1 MKSRTSHTFHPLRS
15 LFGSSVAIALLASGS
30 LVLAGGVANAAATD
44 GSGTM
49 TTPTQSVSYGST
61 GNTIVFTYTAASGG
75 TQLGEVDVT
84 VPSGWSA
91 PSTSTKSAG
100 YTVSTV
106 GTVAASGST
115 IKVTGLTLL
124 AGQSFSITYGST
136 KGNSPGA
143 TATSTIGAATWTT
156 LEKSTV
162 TGTLRAIAASPS
174 ISVIAGSAK
183 LATPAAPV
191 VTVASPTS
199 INVSFRPNPNAVSS
213 TITLY
218 QAQGHSV
225 VKVITGNTTG
235 TAVIVGLTTGKG
247 YYVTI
252 TSIGNGTTS
261 ITSAEGASS
270 ATVTP
275 GELTLTVANET
286 IVVGA
291 AVHMNT
297 IVSGLASGDQA
308 TATTVTYTY
317 SGKGS
322 TSYATSTTAPKTVGT
337 YTVKASGA
345 TVTVTPAVDQ
355 STYSK
360 TYNYVEGTLTIVPR
374 PSVVPHAL
382 RVIGTAIAGRTVV
395 VTIVGSGFFGQ
406 PRIISSTGRATYA
419 VVTHDTGKALT
430 VRVTVKAGTPVGVH
444 VFKIIF
450 SNGLFTN
457 VRYNQR

>member
-1 MKSRTSHTFHPLRS
+1 MKSRTSRTFHPLRS
-15 LFGSSVAIALLASGS
+15 FVGSSVAIALLASGS
-30 LVLAGGVANAAATD
+30 LVLAGGVANAASLD

-61 GNTIVFTYTAASGG
+61 GNTIVFTYTAATGG
-75 TQLGEVDVT
+75 ALLGEVDLT

-91 PSTSTKSAG
+91 PSTTTKSAG

-106 GTVAASGST
+106 GTVGVSGST
-115 IKVTGLTLL
+115 IKVTGVTLTT
-124 AGQSFSITYGST
+124 GKSFSITYGAT

-156 LEKSTV
+156 LEKSTS

-183 LATPAAPV
+183 LATPAAPIV
-191 VTVASPTS
+191 SVASPTS
-199 INVSFRPNPNAVSS
+199 INVAFKPNPNAVSS

-235 TAVIVGLTTGKG
+235 SAVIVGLTAGKG

-275 GELTLTVANET
+275 GELTLTVANKT
-286 IVVGA
+286 IVAGA
-291 AVHMNT
+291 AVNMNT
-297 IVSGLASGDQA
+297 IVSGLASSDQA
-308 TATTVTYTY
+308 TATAVTYTY

-322 TSYATSTTAPKTVGT
+322 TTYGTSTTAPKSVGT
-337 YTVKASGA
+337 YAVKASGA

-360 TYNYVEGTLTIVPR
+360 NYNYVAGTLTIVAR
-374 PSVVPHAL
+374 PKVVPHAV
-382 RVIGTAIAGRTVV
+382 RVVGTAVAGRTVL
-395 VTIVGSGFFGQ
+395 VTIVGTGFFGQ
-406 PRIISSTGRATYA
+406 PRIVSSTGRATTA
-419 VVTHDTGKALT
+419 VVTRDTGKALT
-430 VRVTVKAGTPVGVH
+430 VRVTVKAGTPIGTH

-457 VRYNQR
+457 VHYNQR

>member
-75 TQLGEVDVT
+75 TLLGEVDVT

-91 PSTSTKSAG
+91 PSTSSKSAG
-100 YTVSTV
+100 YTVSTI
-106 GTVAASGST
+106 GTVAVSGST
-115 IKVTGLTLL
+115 IKVTGVTLL
-124 AGQSFSITYGST
+124 PGKSFSITYGAT

-183 LATPAAPV
+183 LVTPAAPI

-322 TSYATSTTAPKTVGT
+322 TTYATSTTAPKTVGT
-337 YTVKASGA
+337 YAVKASGA

-360 TYNYVEGTLTIVPR
+360 TYNYVDGTLTIIPR
-374 PSVVPHAL
+374 PLVVPHAL

-395 VTIVGSGFFGQ
+395 VTIVGSGFFAQ

-419 VVTHDTGKALT
+419 VVTRDTGKALT

-444 VFKIIF
+444 IFKIIF